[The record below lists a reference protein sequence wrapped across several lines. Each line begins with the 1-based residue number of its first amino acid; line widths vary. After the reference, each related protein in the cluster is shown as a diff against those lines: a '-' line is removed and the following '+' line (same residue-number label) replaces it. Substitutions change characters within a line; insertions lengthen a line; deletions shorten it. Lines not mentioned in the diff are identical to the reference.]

1 MPQGDLTVFNEYTLA
16 TMSAVHNLAAAGDV
30 IKVAIIT
37 TLPTAADVTP
47 TLGDYTE
54 VVGTGYAAGGID
66 IQTGQ
71 SVTVVSGAQ
80 YKYDS
85 SVNPSWS
92 QNGSGFTDG
101 VAALIYNS
109 SKTNQGIAFVDLTT
123 SGGTPPVSLVAGNI
137 SVTWNASGI
146 FTVG

>member
-1 MPQGDLTVFNEYTLA
+1 MAQGDLSIFNEYTLA
-16 TMSAVHNLAAAGDV
+16 SMSAVHNLAAAGDV

-37 TLPTAADVTP
+37 TLPTVSDVTP

-54 VVGTGYAAGGID
+54 VVGTGYTAGGID

-71 SVTVVSGAQ
+71 SLTVVSGAQ

-85 SVNPSWS
+85 SVNPAWS

-109 SKTNQGIAFVDLTT
+109 SKTNQAIGYVDLTVD
-123 SGGTPPVSLVAGNI
+123 GGTTPVSLVAGNI

-146 FTVG
+146 FTTG